1 MRSAR
6 TKYQKVNQDISFP
19 GQQEQSP
26 GQLSDSAAYQSQHQT
41 NKIPISPFFRQ
52 YLIFQI
58 SMKSYL
64 PKYQSTLIKISQLL
78 INMLK
83 KKNFTFTSCTLTFLI
98 IAEFSKFSTKDS
110 IFFFIQCYVL
120 CLPFSPLFPI
130 ALIFLTALC
139 SISFFIST
147 QQQKYLYLSL
157 FLFSSFHF
165 HMYYSYQYMSILQ
178 SIFQSGLQVIS
189 QSYRSEEEMNR
200 YSRQYE
206 ENKEF
211 FLPGKFNCVYII
223 QILI

>member
-41 NKIPISPFFRQ
+41 NKIPISPFLRQ

-64 PKYQSTLIKISQLL
+64 PKYKSTLIKISQLL

-98 IAEFSKFSTKDS
+98 IAEFSKFSAKDS
-110 IFFFIQCYVL
+110 IFFFHIVLCFMFTFLSLVPYRSYIPDCPLLYIILHQYSVVEIPLSQSLPLLKFSFSYVL
-120 CLPFSPLFPI
+120 FVSIYEYSSEYFSVR
-130 ALIFLTALC
+130 
-139 SISFFIST
+139 ST
-147 QQQKYLYLSL
+147 G
-157 FLFSSFHF
+157 
-165 HMYYSYQYMSILQ
+165 YQSELQ
-178 SIFQSGLQVIS
+178 SYTYLHMWKQLKNS
-189 QSYRSEEEMNR
+189 SY
-200 YSRQYE
+200 
-206 ENKEF
+206 
-211 FLPGKFNCVYII
+211 
-223 QILI
+223 